1 MLQDTKKETAPIQF
15 NWHTFSDR
23 YFEINNLVKVLQMAL
38 MQQSSDPAATRMN
51 DAPLACV
58 AGMIDREMEELSE
71 VFDAMV

>member
-1 MLQDTKKETAPIQF
+1 MPHDTKKHATPTQF
-15 NWHTFSDR
+15 DWRTFSDR